1 MLLKVIDDMCTATK
15 ILADLVRDMIT
26 EMEHQKNT
34 ESVEIFKSRA
44 AEAEKLIAEITGK
57 D

>member
-34 ESVEIFKSRA
+34 ETVEIFKSRA
-44 AEAEKLIAEITGK
+44 AEAEKLMAEITGK